1 MIKTKAW
8 VRVLSERFGFA
19 ICGWEGVS
27 VPNFSPVSQMVWQ
40 HTQVQTIT
48 FIIKREVLKNVEKM
62 LKISWQVDFRRFDM
76 VTKGQLV

>member
-1 MIKTKAW
+1 M
-8 VRVLSERFGFA
+8 RVLSERFGFA

-40 HTQVQTIT
+40 RTHVQTIT
-48 FIIKREVLKNVEKM
+48 FIIKREVLKNVVDK
-62 LKISWQVDFRRFDM
+62 LQVDFRRFDM